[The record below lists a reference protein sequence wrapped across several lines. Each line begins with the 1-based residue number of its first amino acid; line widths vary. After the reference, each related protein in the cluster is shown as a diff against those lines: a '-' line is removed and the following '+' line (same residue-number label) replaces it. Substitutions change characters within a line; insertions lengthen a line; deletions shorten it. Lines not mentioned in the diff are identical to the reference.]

1 MKPGRLY
8 IRIFL
13 SFVVL
18 LIITEIAIFGFF
30 ILFSG
35 RYSRERFEKE
45 NLDKLTMSLQL
56 IETEMRA
63 GVSRSVQQNPPLQEL
78 VNRLGKVFR
87 AKIWLTTSD
96 NHVLLKSFPEKI
108 PRHLIEKIQQ
118 RADDYNKRPFFRFH
132 KTFLNL
138 YFVEPLPADQGRPM
152 NLHVL
157 FLDHLPDHG
166 GVGFAVG
173 LLSIGVFAALLV
185 IPVSRRIS
193 RPVKSLTR
201 SAVMIEQGNLSHRA
215 TITTRD
221 EIGELG
227 QAFNR
232 MAEKVESMV
241 RSGKELTAQI
251 SHELRSPLAR
261 IQLAVEIIRDQLQG
275 GESLETTE
283 HFESVRQDIEELDH
297 LIGRILALSKLDLQE
312 TDDTID
318 LFSPVVELEKCLD
331 KYRPMLE
338 NKSIPLE
345 TRFAV
350 RPQIYGNRETFAT
363 VMANVVDNA
372 LKYSPPGEPVRV
384 GSEQRGEALLL
395 TITNSA
401 PHVSADDLDRI
412 FEPFYRAE
420 PGGQSGAGLGLAIS
434 RKIVE
439 KHGGTITARQ
449 MGTDI
454 EIEIRLPLA

>member
-18 LIITEIAIFGFF
+18 LLITEMAIFGFF
-30 ILFSG
+30 VLFSG
-35 RYSRERFEKE
+35 RYRRDRFERE
-45 NLDKLTMSLQL
+45 NLDKLTMSRQL

-63 GVSRSVQQNPPLQEL
+63 GQSPLFQENGSLQDL
-78 VNRLGKVFR
+78 VRRLGKVFR
-87 AKIWLTTSD
+87 AKIWLTTTD
-96 NHVLLKSFPEKI
+96 NRVLLKSFPESV
-108 PRHLIEKIQQ
+108 PQRLVEKI
-118 RADDYNKRPFFRFH
+118 RKKADDDREQTFFRFH
-132 KTFLNL
+132 KTYLNL
-138 YFVEPLPADQGRPM
+138 YFVEPLPTDQGRPVD
-152 NLHVL
+152 LHVL

-166 GVGFAVG
+166 GFGFAVG
-173 LLSIGVFAALLV
+173 LLSIGIFAALLV

-232 MAEKVESMV
+232 MAEKVEAMV

-275 GESLETTE
+275 GEPPETTE

-318 LFSPVVELEKCLD
+318 FFSPVVELEKCLD

-338 NKSIPLE
+338 NKSIRLE
-345 TRFAV
+345 TRFTV
-350 RPQIYGNRETFAT
+350 RPQIHGNRETFAT

-384 GSEQRGEALLL
+384 ASEQRGEALLL
-395 TITNSA
+395 TITNTA
-401 PHVSADDLDRI
+401 PHVSADELDRI

-420 PGGQSGAGLGLAIS
+420 PGDQSGAGLGLAIS

-439 KHGGTITARQ
+439 KQGGTITARQ
-449 MGTDI
+449 MGTGI
-454 EIEIRLPLA
+454 EIEIRLPLV